1 MEVRVAVKPIE
12 PLMLRGPGE
21 FDPSA
26 RGVAASA
33 RSVGWPSPSTFTGTL
48 ISELLSGK
56 AVSSPAH
63 SWGDFIDKYADLLHK
78 AGVEWVRGPY
88 LWDRTSAYVP
98 LTLDEKTFYIID
110 LNDLEYY
117 LSNYLRK
124 SYESFRRAVKERV
137 REISR
142 RQAPVAR
149 AERTGVALRV
159 RSDGVKVVKE
169 GFLYTET
176 FTALHPD
183 ACYVFEVKFSR
194 DVENLRGRAVKF
206 GGEGRIAKL
215 LVDENV
221 LLTEELKKFS
231 GGYAVLLSPFLMV
244 EPPSTCVNAS
254 GGVQIRYKGV
264 ELEVVMGR
272 IGVKGLGFAVRENRR
287 KPLLAAIMEGTIV
300 RVQSCR
306 SAHELGLYG
315 CISGLSREEE
325 LLAKMGFGSFYP
337 LRWLNER

>member
-1 MEVRVAVKPIE
+1 
-12 PLMLRGPGE
+12 MLRGPGE

-48 ISELLSGK
+48 ISELLSGR
-56 AVSSPAH
+56 AVGSPACG
-63 SWGDFIDKYADLLHK
+63 WDDFINKYADSLCK

-88 LWDRTSAYVP
+88 LWDGTSAYVP
-98 LTLDEKTFYIID
+98 LTLDGKTFHVID
-110 LNDLEYY
+110 LNDLKYY
-117 LSNYLRK
+117 LSNYLK
-124 SYESFRRAVKERV
+124 ESYESFRRAVEERI
-137 REISR
+137 REISCGR
-142 RQAPVAR
+142 AHVVY

-159 RSDGVKVVKE
+159 RSDGIKAVRE

-176 FTALHPD
+176 FTALHSD
-183 ACYVFEVKFSR
+183 ACYAFEVEFSR
-194 DVENLRGRAVKF
+194 GVRDLGGRAVKF

-221 LLTEELKKFS
+221 CLTDELKKFS

-244 EPPSTCVNAS
+244 EPPFTRVNA
-254 GGVQIRYKGV
+254 GGSAQIRYKGV

-272 IGVKGLGFAVRENRR
+272 IGVRGLGFAVVENRR
-287 KPLLAAIMEGTIV
+287 KPLLTAITEGAIV
-300 RVQSCR
+300 RVENCNNV
-306 SAHELGLYG
+306 HKLGLYG
-315 CISGLSREEE
+315 CISEPNHEEE

-337 LRWLNER
+337 LEVV

>member
-1 MEVRVAVKPIE
+1 MKVRVKVKPLE

-33 RSVGWPSPSTFTGTL
+33 RSLGWPSPSTFTGTL

-56 AVSSPAH
+56 AVSLPAH
-63 SWGDFIDKYADLLHK
+63 SWDDFIDKYTHLLHKDK

-88 LWDRTSAYVP
+88 LWDETSAYVP
-98 LTLDEKTFYIID
+98 LTLDGKTFYVID

-117 LSNYLRK
+117 LSNYLRE
-124 SYESFRRAVKERV
+124 SYESFRRAVEERI
-137 REISR
+137 REIHHG
-142 RQAPVAR
+142 QAHVVY

-159 RSDGVKVVKE
+159 RNDGIKAVRE

-176 FTALHPD
+176 FTALRSD
-183 ACYVFEVKFSR
+183 KCYAFEVEFSR
-194 DVENLRGRAVKF
+194 EVGDLGGRAVKF
-206 GGEGRIAKL
+206 GGEGRVAKL
-215 LVDENV
+215 LVDREV
-221 LLTEELKKFS
+221 RLTEELKEFT

-244 EPPSTCVNAS
+244 EPPSTRVNA
-254 GGVQIRYKGV
+254 GGGAQIRYKEV

-272 IGVKGLGFAVRENRR
+272 IGVRGLGFAVAENRR
-287 KPLLAAIMEGTIV
+287 KPLLTAIMEGAIV
-300 RVQSCR
+300 RVENCEN
-306 SAHELGLYG
+306 AHKLGLYG
-315 CISGLSREEE
+315 CISKPGREEE

-337 LRWLNER
+337 LKVV

>member
-1 MEVRVAVKPIE
+1 MEVRVKVKPLE

-33 RSVGWPSPSTFTGTL
+33 WSLGWPSPSTFTGTL
-48 ISELLSGK
+48 ISELLSEK
-56 AVSSPAH
+56 AVSPPAH
-63 SWGDFIDKYADLLHK
+63 SWDDFIDKYTVLLHK

-88 LWDRTSAYVP
+88 LWDETSVYVP
-98 LTLDEKTFYIID
+98 LTLDGKTFHVID

-124 SYESFRRAVKERV
+124 SYESFRRAVEERI

-142 RQAPVAR
+142 RQARVAR

-176 FTALHPD
+176 FTALHSD

-215 LVDENV
+215 LVDEDDR
-221 LLTEELKKFS
+221 LTEELKKFS
-231 GGYAVLLSPFLMV
+231 EGYAVLLSPFLMV

-254 GGVQIRYKGV
+254 GRVQIRYKGV
-264 ELEVVMGR
+264 ELEVVIGR

-337 LRWLNER
+337 LRRFE